1 MTQVAVTR
9 GCRGRVAGGGQE
21 VAGGGEEVAV
31 PGQQLLQGGGQ
42 HAPALLAVSGR
53 IMRRV

>member
-1 MTQVAVTR
+1 MTEVAVTR
-9 GCRGRVAGGGQE
+9 GCRGRVAGGGQ
-21 VAGGGEEVAV
+21 EVAV